1 MGKRKNFE
9 KAKEDGKD
17 ESEFKFSSTFARCSP
32 LSALVLHSPLMKKKV
47 VRAKKRLK
55 AAQDAPR
62 NGRNRRSVTGR
73 ECLRNVLTGKEGGR
87 KRT

>member
-32 LSALVLHSPLMKKKV
+32 LSALVLHFLMVKKNLSEQ
-47 VRAKKRLK
+47 KRDSKLLK
-55 AAQDAPR
+55 MLREMAA
-62 NGRNRRSVTGR
+62 TGD
-73 ECLRNVLTGKEGGR
+73 L
-87 KRT
+87 